1 MGHLKE
7 FLLLHIIECVHQLP
21 IGLLGY
27 NGDALFNWN
36 VLLYQCHHQMS
47 KYHWEMLVRG
57 ASARCILLKIPGKFS
72 TNYFSLNT
80 ENMDLILS
88 KSGRGGAAYL
98 YLISILIWLHFD
110 TYPYISIQNILMRA
124 QNILIIKIY
133 LWGGFLWENIQM
145 GDPWKNV
152 FFSFHI
158 WNVMENS

>member
-80 ENMDLILS
+80 ENMDLS
-88 KSGRGGAAYL
+88 KSDVCNDCNDCTCFMYALQSCMTTSLVYSLPLASSRCSSSPPIIGNCL
-98 YLISILIWLHFD
+98 EKLHVQCLQQF
-110 TYPYISIQNILMRA
+110 
-124 QNILIIKIY
+124 
-133 LWGGFLWENIQM
+133 
-145 GDPWKNV
+145 
-152 FFSFHI
+152 
-158 WNVMENS
+158 